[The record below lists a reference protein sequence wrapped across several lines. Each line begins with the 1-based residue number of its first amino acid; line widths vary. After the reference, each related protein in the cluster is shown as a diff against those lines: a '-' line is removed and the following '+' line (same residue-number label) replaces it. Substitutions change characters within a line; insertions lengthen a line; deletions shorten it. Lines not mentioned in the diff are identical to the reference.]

1 MKTHNYFEN
10 YQLVVQHQ
18 KVFQSP
24 VFVLHEIEQV
34 QEILRSC
41 LTMGKRR
48 RRKKGWKALL
58 GISIDR
64 GKSLKLKVKFF
75 SSQGELMRMNLQDI
89 YQERELVLIVIKV
102 GLILLGIKI

>member
-1 MKTHNYFEN
+1 M
-10 YQLVVQHQ
+10 
-18 KVFQSP
+18 
-24 VFVLHEIEQV
+24 HEIEKV

-64 GKSLKLKVKFF
+64 GKSLKLEVEFF
-75 SSQGELMRMNLQDI
+75 SSQGELMRMNIQDI

-102 GLILLGIKI
+102 GLLLLGIKLGLIFVGV

>member
-1 MKTHNYFEN
+1 M
-10 YQLVVQHQ
+10 
-18 KVFQSP
+18 
-24 VFVLHEIEQV
+24 HEIEKV

-41 LTMGKRR
+41 LTMGKRL

-102 GLILLGIKI
+102 GLILIS